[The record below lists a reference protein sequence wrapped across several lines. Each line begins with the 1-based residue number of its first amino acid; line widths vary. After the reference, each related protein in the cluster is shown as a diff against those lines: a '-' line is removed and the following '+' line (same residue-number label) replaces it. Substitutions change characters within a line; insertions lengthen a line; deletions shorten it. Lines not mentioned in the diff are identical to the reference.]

1 MVGIKMSFV
10 LSITATMLHI
20 AVNAGLCYANDR
32 SVHKTAFLLSASGI
46 KRRQYDFTSLRV
58 HHAVHTSRRRAK
70 FHGGGLT
77 WLLARE
83 GGYGEE
89 WRKPSDTCPSAGTL
103 RNFMLQRAIQ
113 TKLYHL
119 NQVRNEPTY
128 EFLQNFLDHQHL
140 QIVRVTDYDFK
151 TLFHG
156 TTGLKVDWEARVFHK
171 RLFIVTEDMLT
182 LIILAGMSR
191 ECSSSMNK
199 YVKLVLNSAGIPC
212 TTECH
217 SNQGGDSALH

>member
-1 MVGIKMSFV
+1 MLHHRDKMVGIKMSFV
-10 LSITATMLHI
+10 LLITATMLHT
-20 AVNAGLCYANDR
+20 AVNADLCYANDR

-46 KRRQYDFTSLRV
+46 KRRQYDFTSLRA
-58 HHAVHTSRRRAK
+58 HHSVDTSRRRAR

-83 GGYGEE
+83 GGSGEE
-89 WRKPSDTCPSAGTL
+89 WRKPSDTCASAGTL
-103 RNFMLQRAIQ
+103 RNFMFQRAIQ

-156 TTGLKVDWEARVFHK
+156 TTGLKVDWEARVSIKGFLLL
-171 RLFIVTEDMLT
+171 RRICL
-182 LIILAGMSR
+182 
-191 ECSSSMNK
+191 
-199 YVKLVLNSAGIPC
+199 P
-212 TTECH
+212 
-217 SNQGGDSALH
+217 